1 MPDFYVD
8 DLDISPSDFV
18 DACSNREINQLI
30 EILIEDGY
38 ISKESLLNSEES
50 LLNSEGTYDDTSYT
64 EALVKLSDSRLRL
77 TNEEEEI
84 IKKIANRL

>member
-8 DLDISPSDFV
+8 DLDISPSAFV
-18 DACSNREINQLI
+18 DACSKREIAELI

-38 ISKESLLNSEES
+38 VDNQSILKTN
-50 LLNSEGTYDDTSYT
+50 GTYDDESYT
-64 EALVKLSDSRLRL
+64 KALIKLSESRRRL

-84 IKKIANRL
+84 IKKIAERL

>member
-18 DACSNREINQLI
+18 DACSDREITQLI

-38 ISKESLLNSEES
+38 ISKES

-64 EALVKLSDSRLRL
+64 EALVKLSDSRHRL
-77 TNEEEEI
+77 TNEEEEM

>member
-18 DACSNREINQLI
+18 DACSKREINELI
-30 EILIEDGY
+30 EILKEDGY
-38 ISKESLLNSEES
+38 INGDDDDESFMYNHE
-50 LLNSEGTYDDTSYT
+50 THQDYFYT
-64 EALVKLSDSRLRL
+64 KALVKLSKSRFRL

-84 IKKIANRL
+84 IKKIADRL

>member
-8 DLDISPSDFV
+8 DLDISPSAFV
-18 DACSNREINQLI
+18 DACSKREIAELI

-38 ISKESLLNSEES
+38 VDNQSILKTN
-50 LLNSEGTYDDTSYT
+50 GTYDDESYT
-64 EALVKLSDSRLRL
+64 KALVKLSESRRRL

-84 IKKIANRL
+84 IKKIAERL

>member
-8 DLDISPSDFV
+8 DLDISPSEFV
-18 DACSNREINQLI
+18 EACSKREIERLL
-30 EILIEDGY
+30 EILIEEEY
-38 ISKESLLNSEES
+38 I
-50 LLNSEGTYDDTSYT
+50 DDKQILKSGKTPNDDIYI
-64 EALVKLSDSRLRL
+64 EALIKLSESRFRL

>member
-18 DACSNREINQLI
+18 DACSKREINQLI
-30 EILIEDGY
+30 EILVEDGY
-38 ISKESLLNSEES
+38 VDNESILKSNA
-50 LLNSEGTYDDTSYT
+50 TYGDEVYT
-64 EALVKLSDSRLRL
+64 KALIKLSESRLRL

-84 IKKIANRL
+84 IKKIAERL

>member
-1 MPDFYVD
+1 MPYFNVD

-18 DACSNREINQLI
+18 DSCSRREINELI

-38 ISKESLLNSEES
+38 LTDNDVNSEIKKNNKSYLDKIYDECLFKLSISKH
-50 LLNSEGTYDDTSYT
+50 
-64 EALVKLSDSRLRL
+64 RL

-84 IKKIANRL
+84 IKKIADRL

>member
-18 DACSNREINQLI
+18 DACSKREINELI

-38 ISKESLLNSEES
+38 VDNQSILTSNR
-50 LLNSEGTYDDTSYT
+50 TYDDESYT
-64 EALVKLSDSRLRL
+64 KALVKLSESRLRL

-84 IKKIANRL
+84 IKQIASRL

>member
-18 DACSNREINQLI
+18 DACSKREIAELI

-38 ISKESLLNSEES
+38 VDNQSILKTN
-50 LLNSEGTYDDTSYT
+50 GTYDDESYT
-64 EALVKLSDSRLRL
+64 KALVKLSESRRRL

-84 IKKIANRL
+84 IKKIADRL

>member
-38 ISKESLLNSEES
+38 ISKESF
-50 LLNSEGTYDDTSYT
+50 LNSEGTYDDTSYT
-64 EALVKLSDSRLRL
+64 EALVKLGDSRLRL

>member
-18 DACSNREINQLI
+18 DACSKREINQLI
-30 EILIEDGY
+30 EILVEDGY
-38 ISKESLLNSEES
+38 VDNESILKSNR
-50 LLNSEGTYDDTSYT
+50 THDDEVYT
-64 EALVKLSDSRLRL
+64 KALIKLSESRLRL

-84 IKKIANRL
+84 IKKIAERL

>member
-18 DACSNREINQLI
+18 DACSKGEIAELL

-38 ISKESLLNSEES
+38 VDNQSILKTN
-50 LLNSEGTYDDTSYT
+50 GTYDDESYT
-64 EALVKLSDSRLRL
+64 KALVKLSESRRRL

-84 IKKIANRL
+84 IKKIADRL

>member
-1 MPDFYVD
+1 MPDFYID
-8 DLDISPSDFV
+8 DLDISPGDFV
-18 DACSNREINQLI
+18 DACSDREITQLI

-38 ISKESLLNSEES
+38 ISKES

>member
-18 DACSNREINQLI
+18 YACSKREINELI

-38 ISKESLLNSEES
+38 VDNQSILTSNR
-50 LLNSEGTYDDTSYT
+50 TYDDESYT
-64 EALVKLSDSRLRL
+64 KALVKLSESRLRL

-84 IKKIANRL
+84 IKKIASRL

>member
-1 MPDFYVD
+1 MADFYVD

-18 DACSNREINQLI
+18 DACSKREIAELI

-38 ISKESLLNSEES
+38 VDNQSILKTN
-50 LLNSEGTYDDTSYT
+50 GTYDDESYT
-64 EALVKLSDSRLRL
+64 KVLVKLSESRRRL

-84 IKKIANRL
+84 IKKIADRL

>member
-8 DLDISPSDFV
+8 DLNISPSDFV
-18 DACSNREINQLI
+18 DACSKKEINELI

-38 ISKESLLNSEES
+38 IDNESISTN
-50 LLNSEGTYDDTSYT
+50 NVTYDDELYGKV
-64 EALVKLSDSRLRL
+64 LIKLSKSRHRL

-84 IKKIANRL
+84 IKKIADKL

>member
-18 DACSNREINQLI
+18 DACSKREIAELI

-38 ISKESLLNSEES
+38 VDNQSILKTN
-50 LLNSEGTYDDTSYT
+50 GTYDDESYT
-64 EALVKLSDSRLRL
+64 KALIKLSESRRRL

-84 IKKIANRL
+84 IKKIAERL

>member
-8 DLDISPSDFV
+8 DLDISPSAFV
-18 DACSNREINQLI
+18 DACSKREIAELI

-38 ISKESLLNSEES
+38 VDNQSILKTN
-50 LLNSEGTYDDTSYT
+50 GTYDDESYT
-64 EALVKLSDSRLRL
+64 KALVKLSESRRRL

-84 IKKIANRL
+84 IKKIADRL